1 MFRVSF
7 RGECTRYMQALAGA
21 KVRVTPQL
29 QYINTLLSYE
39 CVLPLNWLTGC
50 RCKRTISCW
59 SSACTRPCSGR
70 RTLTPNGLRLRTAH
84 SLCLEVTANRVLS
97 LSTHIHTDC
106 EYTGKR
112 YLCFCIGK
120 QERPK
125 LNMNLALYFMVIMHI
140 HIEGWEKGEWKCHK
154 GEMESGFMQLL

>member
-21 KVRVTPQL
+21 KGNSLTP
-29 QYINTLLSYE
+29 IWTLLSYE

-59 SSACTRPCSGR
+59 SSACTRPCSGQ
-70 RTLTPNGLRLRTAH
+70 RTLTPNGLRLRTTH

-106 EYTGKR
+106 EYTCKR
-112 YLCFCIGK
+112 HLCFCIEK
-120 QERPK
+120 QERSRETSK
-125 LNMNLALYFMVIMHI
+125 AK
-140 HIEGWEKGEWKCHK
+140 IEH
-154 GEMESGFMQLL
+154 ESGLIFYGDCAHTH